1 MGSTHSSTDTCERL
15 MLMRSTQ
22 SLEVAGVVLRPAAT
36 GVQARACASILS
48 RALLPPEIVVA
59 VATAGETGA
68 TGAAGAPAVA
78 AASGVGVETAVTAGG
93 VAAAMA
99 DGTEASVRAA
109 SRGAYSRDRRNLTP
123 SRAISNR
130 STSRAKALGLF

>member
-78 AASGVGVETAVTAGG
+78 AASGVGVETAV
-93 VAAAMA
+93 AAAMA